1 MVVRL
6 LFAAAGLLL
15 LTLAADHLVLGS
27 SRLASRIRISP
38 VVVGVVV
45 IGLGTSAPEFLVSG
59 VAAARGDIGIAI
71 GNIVGSNILNLTL
84 ILGVAALI
92 GSVSVTSTVIR
103 REVPLSVGAVLLF
116 ALLAW
121 SGGLVTG
128 MVLAAGGIGA
138 VLLLLRWARQF
149 KANQELAA
157 DAPRTRE
164 ARAILQGLRGKPLSG
179 TSCRWGSW
187 CYWAIALVGGAP
199 ARVRRRMEIGRLG
212 GPAWC
217 GPVWQG
223 RVRHRSGFR
232 SDR

>member
-1 MVVRL
+1 
-6 LFAAAGLLL
+6 
-15 LTLAADHLVLGS
+15 
-27 SRLASRIRISP
+27 
-38 VVVGVVV
+38 
-45 IGLGTSAPEFLVSG
+45 
-59 VAAARGDIGIAI
+59 
-71 GNIVGSNILNLTL
+71 LTL

-121 SGGLVTG
+121 SGLGPVTG